1 MSASG
6 VTRKI
11 FAHTEFFSVCP
22 SSEVERPILQSCT
35 RPHPLG
41 DVLTLRRPQ
50 PRGSS
55 MRRREFIALV
65 GSAAAWPLAAPAK
78 QPGMPVIGFLHS
90 ASPDSYASQVDAF
103 RQSLKEAGYVEGQ
116 NVAIEY
122 RWAENQLAR
131 LPTMAAELAPR
142 PVSVIAAGGSPA
154 SALAAKSATTTI
166 PIVFMNA
173 ADPVAI
179 GLVASF
185 NRPGGNVTGITL
197 LSAELVAKRLG
208 ILRDLLPSV
217 KKIAMLVNPTRPG
230 VDIQKAQVQEAAR
243 ALRLSLHIL
252 DATSERDF
260 DAVFQAVV
268 RQEDG
273 ALVVAPDALF
283 LDRCVQ
289 IADLAIRY
297 MIPTMFELREFVEAG
312 GLVSYGAS
320 AADLYRQGGNLT
332 GQILMGKKPADLPV
346 LQPTKFEL
354 AINMKTARALGLTIS
369 SALLSIA
376 DELIE

>member
-1 MSASG
+1 
-6 VTRKI
+6 
-11 FAHTEFFSVCP
+11 
-22 SSEVERPILQSCT
+22 
-35 RPHPLG
+35 
-41 DVLTLRRPQ
+41 
-50 PRGSS
+50 
-55 MRRREFIALV
+55 MRRRDFITFLGGAAVAKSV
-65 GSAAAWPLAAPAK
+65 GARAQQA
-78 QPGMPVIGFLHS
+78 GMPVIGFLNS
-90 ASPDSYASQVDAF
+90 ASPDSYVSQVKAF
-103 RQSLKEAGYVEGQ
+103 LQALKETGYVEGQ

-122 RWAENQLAR
+122 RWAENQIAR
-131 LPTMAAELAPR
+131 LPTLAAELAHR
-142 PVSVIAAGGSPA
+142 PVSVIAAGGSPV

-173 ADPVAI
+173 IDPVGI

-185 NRPGGNVTGITL
+185 NRPGGNVTGATL

-230 VDIQKAQVQEAAR
+230 VDIQKAQVQEAAQ

-273 ALVVAPDALF
+273 ALVLAPDALF
-283 LDRCVQ
+283 LDRRVQ
-289 IADLAIRY
+289 IADLAIRFT
-297 MIPTMFELREFVEAG
+297 IPTMFELREFVEAG
-312 GLVSYGAS
+312 GLISYGAS
-320 AADLYRQGGNLT
+320 AVDLYRQGGTLT
-332 GQILMGKKPADLPV
+332 GQILTGKKPADLPV

-369 SALLSIA
+369 SDLLSIT

>member
-1 MSASG
+1 
-6 VTRKI
+6 
-11 FAHTEFFSVCP
+11 
-22 SSEVERPILQSCT
+22 
-35 RPHPLG
+35 
-41 DVLTLRRPQ
+41 
-50 PRGSS
+50 
-55 MRRREFIALV
+55 MRRRDFIQGIIAV
-65 GSAAAWPLAAPAK
+65 SGAWPLAVRA
-78 QPGMPVIGFLHS
+78 QQSGSPVIGFLNS
-90 ASPDSYASQVDAF
+90 ASRDAYVSQLNAF
-103 RQSLKEAGYVEGQ
+103 REGLKETGYVEGE

-122 RWAENQLAR
+122 RWAENQIAR
-131 LPTMAAELAPR
+131 LPTLAAELAHR

-185 NRPGGNVTGITL
+185 NRPGGNITGVTL

-230 VDIQKAQVQEAAR
+230 VDIQKAQVQEAAQ

-268 RQEDG
+268 RQEDD
-273 ALVVAPDALF
+273 ALILAPDALF
-283 LDRCVQ
+283 LDRRVQ

-297 MIPTMFELREFVEAG
+297 TVPTMFELREFVEAG
-312 GLVSYGAS
+312 GLLSYGAS
-320 AADLYRQGGNLT
+320 AVDLYRQGGTLT
-332 GQILMGKKPADLPV
+332 GRILMGKKPADLPV

-354 AINMKTARALGLTIS
+354 TINMKTARALGIDVPTSMQML
-369 SALLSIA
+369 AN
-376 DELIE
+376 EVIE

>member
-1 MSASG
+1 
-6 VTRKI
+6 
-11 FAHTEFFSVCP
+11 
-22 SSEVERPILQSCT
+22 
-35 RPHPLG
+35 
-41 DVLTLRRPQ
+41 
-50 PRGSS
+50 

-65 GSAAAWPLAAPAK
+65 GSAAAWPLAARAQ

-90 ASPDSYASQVDAF
+90 ASPEPYAPQVNVF

-122 RWAENQLAR
+122 RWAENQIAR
-131 LPTMAAELAPR
+131 LPTLATELANR
-142 PVSVIAAGGSPA
+142 RASVIVAGGSPVA
-154 SALAAKSATTTI
+154 ALAAKSATTTI

-173 ADPVAI
+173 ADPVGI

-185 NRPGGNVTGITL
+185 NRPGGSITGATL

-230 VDIQKAQVQEAAR
+230 VDVQKAQMQEAAQAIGL
-243 ALRLSLHIL
+243 ALQIL
-252 DATSERDF
+252 NASSERDF
-260 DAVFQAVV
+260 DAVFQAVAS
-268 RQEDG
+268 QQDG
-273 ALVVAPDALF
+273 ALMVAPDALF
-283 LDRCVQ
+283 LSQRIQ
-289 IADLAIRY
+289 IADLATRY
-297 MIPTMFELREFVEAG
+297 GIATMFELREFVEAG

-320 AADLYRQGGNLT
+320 AVDLYRQGGTLT
-332 GQILMGKKPADLPV
+332 GQILTGKKPADLPV

-354 AINMKTARALGLTIS
+354 TINMKTAGTLGLTIS
-369 SALLSIA
+369 SGLLSIA